1 MIPTRGAPVHDTVV
15 DAVALVGQLRRLVA
29 GAHDDTVA
37 TQAAPLLDA
46 LVERIHQHARHDA
59 VTALPNRAAIQER
72 IDTAARRAR
81 REGTQL
87 AVLLFDIDHFR
98 HVNEALGHA
107 TGDRV
112 LISVAD
118 RVFAHL
124 RGQGMLARLG
134 GDEFAVVL
142 EDLARPAVAD
152 VQAACDGL
160 LRSLARPMAVDGRRL
175 RVTSSLGFVISD
187 GREGAGELLRAADVA
202 MRAAKSEGRGRWVQ
216 HTDELTDAARNRFA
230 VHEQLLAALDDGGIE
245 VHYQPI
251 VELESG
257 TPVGT
262 EALARLRDPD
272 GNVQLPA
279 HFLEV
284 AERQGLVG
292 CIGAEVLAIA
302 ARDSAS
308 LPGWLSVNVS
318 PSQLADDGFE
328 PMVLE
333 RLTRSGL
340 DPHRLVLEVTESVM
354 LQAADATTIRNVV
367 RLRAAGVRFALD
379 DFGSGYSSLD
389 RLRHL
394 PVSFI
399 KIDRAFV
406 DGLTTVGSGDLAVVR
421 AVVGMAG
428 SLGIPVV
435 AEAVEDEL
443 QRGVLLRAGVQL
455 AQGHLFAR
463 AAPLPDPVSDSFV
476 SGVSVTGRR

>member
-1 MIPTRGAPVHDTVV
+1 MIPARGASVPDTVV
-15 DAVALVGQLRRLVA
+15 DAVALVGQLRRVVGDDEAVA
-29 GAHDDTVA
+29 V
-37 TQAAPLLDA
+37 QAAPLLDA
-46 LVERIHQHARHDA
+46 IVERLHRHARHDPI
-59 VTALPNRAAIQER
+59 TALPNRAAVQER
-72 IDTAARRAR
+72 IDAAAGRAR
-81 REGTQL
+81 RDRTEL

-98 HVNEALGHA
+98 QVNEALGHA

-112 LISVAD
+112 LVSVAD

-124 RGQGMLARLG
+124 GGERMLARLG
-134 GDEFAVVL
+134 GDEFVVVL
-142 EDLARPAVAD
+142 EDLTPPALPR
-152 VQAACDGL
+152 VQAACDDL
-160 LRSLARPMAVDGRRL
+160 LRSLAEPMTVDGRQL
-175 RVTSSLGFVISD
+175 RVTSSLGFVLSD
-187 GREGAGELLRAADVA
+187 GRDGAGELLRAADVA
-202 MRAAKSEGRGRWVQ
+202 MRAAKSDGRGRWVQ
-216 HTDELTDAARNRFA
+216 HTDELTAEARTRFA
-230 VHEQLLAALDDGGIE
+230 VHEQILAALDDGGIE

-251 VELESG
+251 VELETG

-262 EALARLRDPD
+262 EALARLRDRN
-272 GNVQLPA
+272 GTVQLPA

-292 CIGAEVLAIA
+292 RIGAEVLAIA

-318 PSQLADDGFE
+318 PSQLADEAFE

-333 RLTRSGL
+333 RLAASDL
-340 DPHRLVLEVTESVM
+340 DPRRLVLEVTESVM
-354 LQAADATTIRNVV
+354 LQAADATTVRNVV

-463 AAPLPDPVSDSFV
+463 AAPLPEPVSDSFL